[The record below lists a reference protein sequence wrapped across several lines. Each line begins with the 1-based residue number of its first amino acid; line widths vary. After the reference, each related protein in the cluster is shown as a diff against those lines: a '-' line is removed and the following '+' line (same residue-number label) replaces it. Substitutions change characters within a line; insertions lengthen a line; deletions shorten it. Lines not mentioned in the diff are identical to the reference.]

1 MERKARGIGSEMSSY
16 LQQGHDVFSK
26 VVLREIILPRLLS
39 LTRESRKAQGMSQGL
54 AVKRDGH
61 DVPGER
67 LAVSSR
73 AVAGVAVK
81 SHESDSLMKQDTRQ
95 AQGCPDES

>member
-1 MERKARGIGSEMSSY
+1 MSSY

-73 AVAGVAVK
+73 AVAG
-81 SHESDSLMKQDTRQ
+81 
-95 AQGCPDES
+95 GCGEVPRERLADEARHASSSGMSR

>member
-1 MERKARGIGSEMSSY
+1 MSSY
-16 LQQGHDVFSK
+16 L
-26 VVLREIILPRLLS
+26 P

-61 DVPGER
+61 DVGWQ

-73 AVAGVAVK
+73 AVAG
-81 SHESDSLMKQDTRQ
+81 
-95 AQGCPDES
+95 GCGEVPRERLADEARHASSSRMSQ